1 MSSVREAHSST
12 SIHSN
17 PNLTFTLHSPTI
29 ADAPQQGGYPPQQP
43 PQYAPPPQQY
53 AQPPP
58 QYAQP
63 PPQQYAQPPP
73 PQYSPQ
79 PPAAN
84 QMVVM
89 SAQQQPSSTVVVVG
103 GGGVK
108 CIGCAREVNFEVD
121 SGVSTTG
128 WLCCL
133 VWSLFATPIVGI
145 LCCCIFTEKK
155 RVCPSC
161 GANNGRL

>member
-1 MSSVREAHSST
+1 M
-12 SIHSN
+12 
-17 PNLTFTLHSPTI
+17 P
-29 ADAPQQGGYPPQQP
+29 
-43 PQYAPPPQQY
+43 PPPQQY

-58 QYAQP
+58 QYTQPPPQQYAQP

-73 PQYSPQ
+73 QQYAPPP

-108 CIGCAREVNFEVD
+108 CIGCAREVNFEID

-133 VWSLFATPIVGI
+133 VWSFVATPIVGI